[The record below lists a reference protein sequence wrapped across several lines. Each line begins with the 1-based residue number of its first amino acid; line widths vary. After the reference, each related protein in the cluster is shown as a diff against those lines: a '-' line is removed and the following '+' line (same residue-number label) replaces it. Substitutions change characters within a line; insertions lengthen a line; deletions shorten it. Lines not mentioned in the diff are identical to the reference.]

1 MRGRT
6 GTDWWG
12 VVLDAPDALELAS
25 FYVSVLGWPI
35 AKQEDAFAAIAVP
48 GTSSYLAFQTSEGY
62 ERPVWP
68 NAEGRQQMMMHIDVA
83 VDDLTAAVEQAVEL
97 GASVAEFQPQ
107 DDVRVLYDPAGHP
120 FCLYLDHGEV
130 G

>member
-6 GTDWWG
+6 RTDWWG
-12 VVLDAPDALELAS
+12 VVLDAPDAVALAS

-35 AKQEDAFAAIAVP
+35 VKEEDDFAAIAVP

-62 ERPVWP
+62 VRPVWP

-83 VDDLTAAVEQAVEL
+83 VDDLTAAVAHAVEL
-97 GASVAEFQPQ
+97 GAAVAEFQPQ
-107 DDVRVLYDPAGHP
+107 EDVRVLYDPAGHP
-120 FCLYLDHGEV
+120 FCLYLDHSLD
-130 G
+130 